1 MIDESNLIKV
11 LRSAYTTHQQNMRE
25 IDYLFNYELG
35 DQPLPRE
42 KKIRADI
49 NVVVSENAANYVTDF
64 KKGYFTGSLKPEEY
78 HDYGPVELFC
88 SSFRKN
94 WKQALDII
102 AEERKSL

>member
-1 MIDESNLIKV
+1 MSLLLWNSRKCKGCQFLC
-11 LRSAYTTHQQNMRE
+11 
-25 IDYLFNYELG
+25 LF
-35 DQPLPRE
+35 
-42 KKIRADI
+42 
-49 NVVVSENAANYVTDF
+49 YVTIKDKLPDF
-64 KKGYFTGSLKPEEY
+64 RKGYFTGSLKPEEY